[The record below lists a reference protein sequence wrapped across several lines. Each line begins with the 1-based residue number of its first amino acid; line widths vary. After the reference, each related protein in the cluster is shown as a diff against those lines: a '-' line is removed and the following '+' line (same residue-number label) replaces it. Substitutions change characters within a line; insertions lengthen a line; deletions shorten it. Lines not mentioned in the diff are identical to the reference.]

1 MLYNDEYYMNLALVE
16 AKKAFKKGDVPV
28 GAVIVSNITHEV
40 ISCAHN
46 LREINNDISAHA
58 EILAIKK
65 AEKKIE
71 NWRLEDTTIYVT
83 LEPCLMCAGAIIQ
96 SRISHLVFAAFE
108 DKTGAFGSIIDVTKI
123 YKNSLTITH
132 GVCEKE
138 SKKLLKEFFN
148 NKRI

>member
-16 AKKAFKKGDVPV
+16 AKKAYEKGDVPV
-28 GAVIVSNITHEV
+28 GAIIVSNATHKV
-40 ISCAHN
+40 ISRAHN

-65 AEKKIE
+65 AEKKLE
-71 NWRLEDTTIYVT
+71 NWRLEGTTIYVT

-96 SRISHLVFAAFE
+96 SRISRLVFATFE
-108 DKTGAFGSIIDVTKI
+108 EKTGAFGSMLDVTKI

-138 SKKLLKEFFN
+138 SKELLKDFFN
-148 NKRI
+148 SKRI